1 MDRYSGHK
9 SAGAQLYP
17 TIDPFDQQ
25 ILHVDGGHQIYFEQC
40 GCSEGIPV
48 VVLHGGP
55 GGGCS
60 PSMRRY
66 FDPKIYRIIL
76 FDQRGCGRS
85 QPHACLI
92 GLCQAFSASPNTPT
106 IRLTLL
112 DAKSSY

>member
-25 ILHVDGGHQIYFEQC
+25 ILHVDGGHQVYFEQC
-40 GCSEGIPV
+40 GKADGIPV

-66 FDPKIYRIIL
+66 FDPKIYRVIL

-85 QPHACLI
+85 RPYASVENNTTQDLI
-92 GLCQAFSASPNTPT
+92 KD
-106 IRLTLL
+106 IRQ
-112 DAKSSY
+112 SVHI

>member
-55 GGGCS
+55 GGDVVHQCEGTLTQKFTGLS
-60 PSMRRY
+60 YLINAVVGDRGPTQVW
-66 FDPKIYRIIL
+66 KIIL
-76 FDQRGCGRS
+76 LQ
-85 QPHACLI
+85 I
-92 GLCQAFSASPNTPT
+92 
-106 IRLTLL
+106 
-112 DAKSSY
+112 